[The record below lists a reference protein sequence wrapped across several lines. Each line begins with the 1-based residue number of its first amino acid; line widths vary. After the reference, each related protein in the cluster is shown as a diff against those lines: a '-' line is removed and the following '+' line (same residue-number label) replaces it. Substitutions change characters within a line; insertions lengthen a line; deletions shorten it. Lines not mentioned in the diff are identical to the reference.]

1 MWVDVICMLTVK
13 GRVKIRSL
21 QLDNQTLQD
30 EFTELKSRAQV
41 LTVELFEN

>member
-1 MWVDVICMLTVK
+1 MWVDVMCMLRVK

-21 QLDNQTLQD
+21 QLDNQSLQD
-30 EFTELKSRAQV
+30 EHTELKSRAQV

>member
-30 EFTELKSRAQV
+30 ELTELKSRAQV